1 MKCQSW
7 PLLVCQSPEGF
18 ESSVGNRYE
27 CNPEHRLDGCSKIN
41 ESMNMLRKFSPIL
54 HTLRQLLCRSSFLR
68 RQLWHHGRRYHHN
81 HHQKNG
87 RWWWDRRVLLA
98 LTSAAGFS
106 FAEHGIPDERIEKAR
121 HLDKEFDNG
130 KEDGNGWET
139 LVEEDDLKVYR
150 RLVPGPF
157 EMYEYKCV
165 GTYYDITPSSFLD
178 VQNDLKYR
186 KEWDPN
192 VMSLDLLK
200 EEGEHELIRWVQ
212 KYPYPLYPREYVY
225 TRRTWVSDDSRM
237 IVVDSEVVPPHLIA
251 GSDKNV
257 RVSTYTSRMAV
268 RSHREFDER
277 GLDFILTYFD
287 NPEANIPRSVYNWII
302 NRGGPYFLNQVH
314 EAACEMEET
323 GRRLTWTSERVQR
336 NRQRLK
342 KLSDAKSAIVLLPE
356 SAADEENKVNEEE
369 LEDAVP
375 MLTKAQKFSFVSV
388 DNLPA
393 EAYVTV

>member
-1 MKCQSW
+1 MQEVISLIDSANDAPLSKSTDEVSLQKSVFVQSHFDQ
-7 PLLVCQSPEGF
+7 VIFFVARASFVASCGIMVADIIITTIRKME
-18 ESSVGNRYE
+18 
-27 CNPEHRLDGCSKIN
+27 DG
-41 ESMNMLRKFSPIL
+41 
-54 HTLRQLLCRSSFLR
+54 
-68 RQLWHHGRRYHHN
+68 
-81 HHQKNG
+81 
-87 RWWWDRRVLLA
+87 
-98 LTSAAGFS
+98 
-106 FAEHGIPDERIEKAR
+106 GIPDERIEKAR
-121 HLDKEFDNG
+121 HLDKEF
-130 KEDGNGWET
+130 
-139 LVEEDDLKVYR
+139 
-150 RLVPGPF
+150 
-157 EMYEYKCV
+157 
-165 GTYYDITPSSFLD
+165 D

-342 KLSDAKSAIVLLPE
+342 KLSDAKSAILLLPE
-356 SAADEENKVNEEE
+356 SATDEENKVNEEE